1 MTSLARHGSTP
12 MYRASSMKQIKIA
25 FTHNALNSR
34 GGAERKLLL
43 IAQHLRR
50 LQGVEV
56 AIFVNEYTPEK
67 TFSEYLAG
75 LNIIEV
81 RPRGLVS
88 KFFTFFKI
96 GYLTKDFHLI
106 HAHNH
111 PAHIPAAIS
120 KLIRRKPILWF
131 DNEPLLYLEG
141 TRDRERGIRRI
152 KLWLTMLFE
161 RIVLPWID
169 LIVANSRNT
178 QSTIRKFLNRE
189 SELIY
194 SGVNTDQLR
203 PALRMRRS
211 KIQISTVSRF
221 EKAKNID
228 FILRMAAAL
237 NQYDF
242 FIAGNGS
249 EETQMRNIIRE
260 RNLTNVTLLV
270 AISEKKKIEL
280 LQESDIFVFPTL
292 NEPLGINV
300 VEAMSCGTP
309 VVAFNSG
316 GARETVV
323 NNETGFLVDTE
334 QEFMKKVVALAENPA
349 LRITM
354 GRASRSRAVSLFSL
368 EGMIDKTLRCYDR
381 LLEQY
386 GYEFRFI
393 GTHRKL

>member
-1 MTSLARHGSTP
+1 MTSAARHGHMP

-25 FTHNALNSR
+25 FTHNALSNR

-43 IAQHLRR
+43 IAQHLKH
-50 LQGVEV
+50 LPGVEV
-56 AIFVNEYTPEK
+56 TIFVNEYMPEK

-111 PAHIPAAIS
+111 PAHIPAVIS
-120 KLIRRKPILWF
+120 KLIRRKPVLWF

-141 TRDRERGIRRI
+141 TRDRERDIKRI
-152 KLWLTMLFE
+152 KLWFVMVLE
-161 RIVLPWID
+161 RMVLPWID

-178 QSTIRKFLNRE
+178 QSAIRRFFNRE

-194 SGVNTDQLR
+194 SGVDTDQLR
-203 PALRMRRS
+203 PAPRMQRS
-211 KIQISTVSRF
+211 KIKISTVSRF

-228 FILRMAAAL
+228 FILRMAAIL

-242 FIAGNGS
+242 VIAGNGS
-249 EETQMRNIIRE
+249 EETQMRNIIQE

-323 NNETGFLVDTE
+323 NDETGFLVDTE
-334 QEFMKKVVALAENPA
+334 QEFIKKVVTLAGNPA
-349 LRITM
+349 LRISM
-354 GRASRSRAVSLFSL
+354 GKASRRRAVDLFSL

-381 LLEQY
+381 LLKQY

-393 GTHRKL
+393 TTHRKL